1 MRRFVDDATNL
12 SFLLTMLLL
21 VQTSNLSKFGDTC
34 QTLLMLWVGVSRGP
48 RDASFRELVHRLI
61 ICWLSLLIHDEED
74 EFIREHFQALC
85 CNIYILNHISMYN

>member
-1 MRRFVDDATNL
+1 MILTELFLDVEVDV
-12 SFLLTMLLL
+12 SWLLWYHA
-21 VQTSNLSKFGDTC
+21 DTC

-74 EFIREHFQALC
+74 EFIRVSDFLLSYFFC
-85 CNIYILNHISMYN
+85 IY